1 MAAGTR
7 SRRGAR
13 RDVEVD
19 LRPLAGARRGATNPL
34 RAMNDLKWRTA
45 AIAVT
50 AIAALEFVALAG
62 AGVAIFGNPLASH
75 LGAGTAKAVPKQRT
89 ASRPLPTKTTLARTD
104 TVVMVLNG
112 NGQAGAA
119 STAARQLRAR
129 GYLIGDVGDASRM
142 DYSRTLV
149 MYRRGYAAEG
159 LRLAH
164 DLHLRIVS
172 PLDGMR
178 PAQLMGAHLVL
189 IVGA

>member
-1 MAAGTR
+1 
-7 SRRGAR
+7 
-13 RDVEVD
+13 
-19 LRPLAGARRGATNPL
+19 
-34 RAMNDLKWRTA
+34 
-45 AIAVT
+45 
-50 AIAALEFVALAG
+50 
-62 AGVAIFGNPLASH
+62 
-75 LGAGTAKAVPKQRT
+75 
-89 ASRPLPTKTTLARTD
+89 
-104 TVVMVLNG
+104 MVLNG

>member
-7 SRRGAR
+7 SRRGAGG
-13 RDVEVD
+13 DVEVD
-19 LRPLAGARRGATNPL
+19 LRRLAGARGDAPNPL
-34 RAMNDLKWRTA
+34 RAMDDLRWRTA
-45 AIAVT
+45 TIAVT

-75 LGAGTAKAVPKQRT
+75 LGAGTAKAAAPRRPA
-89 ASRPLPTKTTLARTD
+89 ASRPLPTKTSLARTD

-142 DYSRTLV
+142 DYSRTPV
-149 MYRRGYAAEG
+149 M
-159 LRLAH
+159 
-164 DLHLRIVS
+164 
-172 PLDGMR
+172 
-178 PAQLMGAHLVL
+178 
-189 IVGA
+189 

>member
-1 MAAGTR
+1 
-7 SRRGAR
+7 
-13 RDVEVD
+13 
-19 LRPLAGARRGATNPL
+19 
-34 RAMNDLKWRTA
+34 MNDLKWRTA

-75 LGAGTAKAVPKQRT
+75 LGAGTAKAAPKQRT

>member
-1 MAAGTR
+1 
-7 SRRGAR
+7 
-13 RDVEVD
+13 
-19 LRPLAGARRGATNPL
+19 
-34 RAMNDLKWRTA
+34 MNDLKWRTA